1 MAENTFSASG
11 EPSSTS
17 GSSTS
22 PARSA
27 SAGSSSTSAAGKST
41 SAADGSSA
49 PVEPSNARLRRFFE
63 TSEAGRR
70 AASSLKKAAE
80 VGVRFTDVPGDFR
93 FHAVDGR
100 PVFESGKAMDPD
112 FDLTLAPGAVAAITA
127 RPEADVGDLGI
138 LFFQHILAKDENEK
152 VRVKLH
158 SGLLR
163 LTMRGWL
170 SVLAAGGTKVVSWM
184 AHKGLKGPSAVASAL
199 SRLKKG

>member
-1 MAENTFSASG
+1 MAENTASTAA
-11 EPSSTS
+11 E
-17 GSSTS
+17 S
-22 PARSA
+22 P
-27 SAGSSSTSAAGKST
+27 STSA
-41 SAADGSSA
+41 SSS
-49 PVEPSNARLRRFFE
+49 PPEPSNVRLRRFFE

-93 FHAVDGR
+93 FHAIDGR
-100 PVFESGKAMDPD
+100 PVFESGRAMDPD

-127 RPEADVGDLGI
+127 RADADVGDLGI
-138 LFFQHILAKDENEK
+138 LFFQHIVAKDENEK
-152 VRVKLH
+152 IRVKLH

-170 SVLAAGGTKVVSWM
+170 SVLAAGGPKVISWM